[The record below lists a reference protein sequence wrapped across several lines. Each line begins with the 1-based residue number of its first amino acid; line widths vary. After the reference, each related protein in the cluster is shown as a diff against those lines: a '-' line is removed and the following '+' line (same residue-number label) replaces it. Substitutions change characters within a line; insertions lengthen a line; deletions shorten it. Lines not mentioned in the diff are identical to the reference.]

1 MQTELMLGFYT
12 LLTSTLAGMMG
23 LGGGTLLIAIMPI
36 YLPGNAIVPI
46 HGLVQLA
53 SNSSRMLFSL
63 KAVAWELV
71 SKFIAG
77 SLVGIALIGLL
88 LANIS
93 TSYIPVFIAVYI
105 LLNLWVPPFS
115 RLIRKYEN
123 FYIVGLVQGGL
134 GLLIGAT
141 GPLAVPLLAKELR
154 GDKDRIVATNAFFM
168 GFSHFAKLIV
178 FGLIG
183 FSFTGYGWVLVFM
196 VAGAVV
202 GSWLGTLLRGK
213 INGEIFGQLL
223 NYILTALAFNMLYQV
238 FVGG

>member
-1 MQTELMLGFYT
+1 MHTELMLGFYT
-12 LLTSTLAGMMG
+12 LLTSALAGMMG

-36 YLPGNAIVPI
+36 YLPGSAIVPI

-77 SLVGIALIGLL
+77 SLVGIALIGFLL
-88 LANIS
+88 VNIS

-115 RLIRKYEN
+115 SLIRKYEN

-141 GPLAVPLLAKELR
+141 GPLAVPLLAKELN

-183 FSFTGYGWVLVFM
+183 FSFTGYGWLLVYM
-196 VAGAVV
+196 VVGAVV
-202 GSWLGTLLRGK
+202 GSWLGTVLRGK
-213 INGEIFGQLL
+213 INGELFGKLL

-238 FVGG
+238 FF

>member
-1 MQTELMLGFYT
+1 MQTELMLGFYA

-36 YLPGNAIVPI
+36 YLPGSAIVPI

-63 KAVAWELV
+63 KAVAWNLV

-77 SLVGIALIGLL
+77 SLLGIVLIGLL
-88 LANIS
+88 LANIP
-93 TSYIPVFIAVYI
+93 TRYIPVFIALYI

-115 RLIRKYEN
+115 RFIRKYEN

-141 GPLAVPLLAKELR
+141 GPLAVPLLAKELE

-168 GFSHFAKLIV
+168 GFSHFAKLVV

-183 FSFTGYGWVLVFM
+183 FSFTGYGWLLVAM
-196 VAGAVV
+196 IVGAVL

-213 INGEIFGQLL
+213 INFDLFAKLL
-223 NYILTALAFNMLYQV
+223 NYVLTALAFNMLYTV
-238 FVGG
+238 LSG

>member
-1 MQTELMLGFYT
+1 MQTEIILGFYA
-12 LLTSTLAGMMG
+12 LLTSALAGMMG
-23 LGGGTLLIAIMPI
+23 LGGGTLLIALMPM
-36 YLPGNAIVPI
+36 YLPGSAIVPI

-63 KAVAWELV
+63 KAVAWDLA

-88 LANIS
+88 LVNIA
-93 TSYIPVFIAVYI
+93 TLYIPVFIAVYI

-115 RLIRKYEN
+115 RFIRKYEN
-123 FYIVGLVQGGL
+123 FYVVGLVQGGL

-141 GPLAVPLLAKELR
+141 GPLAVSLLTKKLN

-168 GFSHFAKLIV
+168 GFSHLAKLVV

-183 FSFTGYGWVLVFM
+183 FSFTGYGWLLIFM
-196 VAGAVV
+196 VVGAVV
-202 GSWLGTLLRGK
+202 GSWLGTRLRGK
-213 INGEIFGQLL
+213 INADFFGKLL
-223 NYILTALAFNMLYQV
+223 TYMLTGLAFNMLYQV
-238 FVGG
+238 LF

>member
-1 MQTELMLGFYT
+1 MLTELILGFYT

-46 HGLVQLA
+46 HGIVQLA

-63 KAVAWELV
+63 KAVAWNLV
-71 SKFIAG
+71 GKFIAG
-77 SLVGIALIGLL
+77 SLLGIAVIGLL
-88 LANIS
+88 LANIP
-93 TSYIPVFIAVYI
+93 TRYIPVFIALYI
-105 LLNLWVPPFS
+105 LLNIWVPPFS
-115 RLIRKYEN
+115 RFIRKYEN

-141 GPLAVPLLAKELR
+141 GPLAVPLLIKELA
-154 GDKDRIVATNAFFM
+154 GDKDRVVATNAFFM
-168 GFSHFAKLIV
+168 GFSHFAKIIV

-183 FSFTGYGWVLVFM
+183 FSFSGYGWLLVLMIV
-196 VAGAVV
+196 GAIL

-213 INGEIFGQLL
+213 INSEVFSRLL
-223 NYILTALAFNMLYQV
+223 NTVLTGLAINMLYQV
-238 FVGG
+238 LLA

>member
-1 MQTELMLGFYT
+1 MHTELMLGFYT
-12 LLTSTLAGMMG
+12 LFTSTLAGMMG

-36 YLPGNAIVPI
+36 YLPGSAIVPI

-63 KAVAWELV
+63 KAVAWNLV
-71 SKFIAG
+71 NKFIAG
-77 SLVGIALIGLL
+77 SLLSIALIGLL
-88 LANIS
+88 LANIP
-93 TSYIPVFIAVYI
+93 TRYIPVFIALYI
-105 LLNLWVPPFS
+105 LLNLWVPPFN

-141 GPLAVPLLAKELR
+141 GPLAVPLLAKELH

-183 FSFTGYGWVLVFM
+183 FSFTGYGWLLMTMIV
-196 VAGAVV
+196 GAVL

-213 INGEIFGQLL
+213 INSDLFAKLL
-223 NYILTALAFNMLYQV
+223 NYVLTALAFNMLYKV
-238 FVGG
+238 LIG